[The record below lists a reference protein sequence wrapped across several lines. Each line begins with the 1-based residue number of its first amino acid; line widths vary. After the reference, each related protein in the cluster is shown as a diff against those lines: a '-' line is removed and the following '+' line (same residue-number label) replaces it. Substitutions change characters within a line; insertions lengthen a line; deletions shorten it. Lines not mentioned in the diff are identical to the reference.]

1 MKINPIFSSFFGKP
15 ENYSKIDNYVSRS
28 AQPVKEDFAWLK
40 EQGVTD
46 VINFRYM
53 TEPGI
58 DFDEKTV
65 VEELG
70 MKYHRIPSRTSKPTE
85 ENIRKF
91 VSTVDEIIQN
101 GGKPHIHCKA
111 GADRTG
117 MYSFIYK
124 TIRGIGTEAENEAE
138 WLKMG
143 HHKDFFPDLIQ
154 WTKDFMK
161 KFRRQ
166 G

>member
-1 MKINPIFSSFFGKP
+1 MKINHTTLSFLGMP
-15 ENYSKIDNYVSRS
+15 LNYSKIDNNVSRS
-28 AQPVKEDFAWLK
+28 AQPMKEDFVWLK
-40 EQGVTD
+40 KQGITD

-58 DFDEKTV
+58 DFDEQKI

-91 VSTVDEIIQN
+91 VSTIDEIIQN

-138 WLKMG
+138 WLKFG
-143 HHKDFFPDLIQ
+143 HHFKEYPNLIE
-154 WTKDFMK
+154 WTKNFLKSFK
-161 KFRRQ
+161 K
-166 G
+166 

>member
-1 MKINPIFSSFFGKP
+1 MRINFAPVSFFGKP
-15 ENYSKIDNYVSRS
+15 LNYSKIDNNVSRS
-28 AQPVKEDFAWLK
+28 AQPQKADFKWLK

-58 DFDEKTV
+58 DFDEKAV

-70 MKYHRIPSRTSKPTE
+70 MKYHKIPSRTSKPTE

-91 VSTVDEIIQN
+91 VSTVDEITQN
-101 GGKPHIHCKA
+101 GGKAHIHCKA

-117 MYSFIYK
+117 MYAYIYK
-124 TIRGIGTEAENEAE
+124 TLKGIGTPAENEAE
-138 WLKMG
+138 WFRMG
-143 HHKDFFPDLIQ
+143 HHFTVFPNLMD
-154 WTKDFMK
+154 WTKDFLK
-161 KFRRQ
+161 KFK